1 MNQKRSSLPN
11 DVQSCHDMI
20 HQLGETV
27 GEQQREVE
35 QLKHFIE
42 RLLRQRFGARSEKIA
57 PNQMSLFDEPE
68 ADEEATDP
76 EDDEPPPTAV
86 SAHRRRGGGRNKLPD
101 HLPRERVEHDL
112 TDLEKCCPCCN
123 QTRQRIGEVSHEQ
136 LEFIPAS
143 LKVIEHV
150 RFKYACRECEEHV
163 ALAPAPAQPIAKGF
177 AGPGLLS
184 TILVGKYSDHLPLYR
199 HESIL
204 SRNGVQL
211 SRSTMS
217 RWGLETAEL
226 LQPLTDLMKNRVL
239 QSHVVHTDDTT
250 IPVQDQRLSRT
261 RTGRFWVYCG
271 DAAHP
276 YSVYDFT
283 PNRERAGPQAFLKHF
298 RGYLQADAYA
308 GYEELYRSG
317 RIQQVLCWAHARRKF
332 YDARTVQPEA
342 AHRALSFIQQLYAI
356 EREAGELKPDL
367 QQSADRARWWQ
378 RRWQLRQDKA
388 LPVLEQFR
396 DWLTETSRALL
407 PKSPVAGAMQYLLS
421 RWSGFT
427 RYCTEGILSIDNN
440 LAERTLRPCAIGR
453 KNYLFV
459 GSDRGGEAAAV
470 HYSLMASCKANE
482 VEPFA
487 YLRDVLSRIT
497 NHAADRLEELL
508 PDQWLKQHPEAHRPR
523 RR

>member
-35 QLKHFIE
+35 QLKHFID

-68 ADEEATDP
+68 TAEEAADP
-76 EDDEPPPTAV
+76 EDDEPPPMVV

-112 TDLEKCCPCCN
+112 TESEKRCPCCD
-123 QTRQRIGEVSHEQ
+123 QTRKRIGEVSHEQ

-150 RFKYACRECEEHV
+150 RFKYACRKCEEHV
-163 ALAPAPAQPIAKGF
+163 ALAPVPARPIAKGF

-217 RWGLETAEL
+217 RWVLETAEL

-250 IPVQDQRLSRT
+250 VPVQDNRLSRT

-283 PNRERAGPQAFLKHF
+283 PNRERAGPQAFLEHF
-298 RGYLQADAYA
+298 CGYLQADAYA

-342 AHRALSFIQQLYAI
+342 AHRALSFIQQLYTI
-356 EREAGELKPDL
+356 EREAGELKSDL
-367 QQSADRARWWQ
+367 QQPADREHWWQ

-407 PKSPVAGAMQYLLS
+407 PKSPVAAAIQYLLS

-459 GSDRGGEAAAV
+459 GSERGGQAAAV

-487 YLRDVLSRIT
+487 YLRDVLARIT
-497 NHAADRLEELL
+497 DHAVDRLEELL